1 MPDATDI
8 SGEISAEAVL
18 LREDRNGIACLTL
31 NRPARFNALS
41 EGLLDALQT
50 TLDDIA
56 ADRSIDVV
64 ILGAAGKAF
73 CAGHDLKEMRAI
85 PDRDYYTELF
95 NRCSRM
101 MQTITTL
108 PQPVIARVQ
117 GIAAAAGCQL
127 VAACDLAVAAE
138 DATFA
143 TNGINNGLFCSTPS
157 VALSRNVSRK
167 HAFEMLFT
175 GDFQDAKTAKEIGLI
190 NRVAPAADLDQA
202 TRTLAENIAA
212 KSSVTTRSGK
222 AMYYKQLAMDLPQ
235 AYAFAADNMACDMMS
250 DDAGEGIDAFLQ
262 KRKAVWKNR

>member
-1 MPDATDI
+1 MPDAATDI
-8 SGEISAEAVL
+8 TADTVL
-18 LREDRNGIACLTL
+18 LREDRGSVTELTL

-41 EGLLDALQT
+41 EALLDALQT

-56 ADRSIDVV
+56 ADDGIDVV

-73 CAGHDLKEMRAI
+73 CAGHDLKEMRAT
-85 PDRDYYTELF
+85 PDRNYYTDLF
-95 NRCSRM
+95 NQCSRM
-101 MQTITTL
+101 MQTITNL
-108 PQPVIARVQ
+108 PQPVIAKVQ

-127 VAACDLAVAAE
+127 VAACDLAVASDA
-138 DATFA
+138 ATFA

-175 GDFQDAKTAKEIGLI
+175 GDFQDAETAKTIGLV
-190 NRVAPAADLDQA
+190 NRVAPADALDQA
-202 TRTLAENIAA
+202 TRDLAENIAA

-222 AMYYKQLAMDLPQ
+222 AMFYKQLAMDLPA
-235 AYAFAADNMACDMMS
+235 AYNFAADNMACDMMS

-262 KRKAVWKNR
+262 KRNAVWTGK